1 MVDLEKMRHS
11 AAHVLAQ
18 AVVQYLGSTVKLGI
32 GPAIEDGFYYDFELP
47 RSLAPEDLREIE
59 KLMSRIV
66 EADLPFVREELP
78 KAEARKLF
86 AQLAQTYKV
95 ELIDDIPDEVVSVY
109 RQGDFVDLCRGPHVE
124 STGKIGAFKLLSVA
138 GAYWRGDS
146 DRPMLQRI
154 YGTTFPTA
162 EELQGHLERLEEAG
176 RRDHRRL
183 GRELDL
189 FSVSDEVGPGLILW
203 HPKGAMVRKVIEDF
217 WRAEHIRRD
226 YDLVNT
232 PHVGRLDLW
241 KTSGHWD
248 WYRENM
254 FPPMN
259 IDDQEYLLKPM
270 NCPFHIMIYKSDLRS
285 YRDLPLRW
293 GELGTVYRYERS
305 GVLHG
310 MLRVRGFTQDDAH
323 IFCQPDQLEAE
334 IVGVID
340 LAQYMMQTFGYDRYD
355 VELSVRDPLRKEKYV
370 GGDEVWEMAEGA
382 LIRALEQKGVP
393 FKRMEGEAKFYG
405 PAIDIKV
412 KDALGRPWQG
422 PTIQVD
428 FNLPERFDM
437 EYVGAD
443 GQRHRPVMIHRAVL
457 GALER
462 FIGGL
467 IEHYAGAFPVWLA
480 PVQAVVIPIADRH
493 LPYAETVLAR
503 LSEAGIRANVDGRR
517 EKINYKIR
525 EAQLQKI
532 PYMLVVG
539 DQEASVQ
546 AVAVRLRSGEN
557 LGPIGVETLIEKA
570 VSQMESRSLKLS

>member
-1 MVDLEKMRHS
+1 MEKMRHS

-323 IFCQPDQLEAE
+323 IICTPDQIESEVREVLRFS
-334 IVGVID
+334 
-340 LAQYMMQTFGYDRYD
+340 LSLWHSFGFKD
-355 VELSVRDPLRKEKYV
+355 
-370 GGDEVWEMAEGA
+370 
-382 LIRALEQKGVP
+382 IRAYLATRPPKAVGEP
-393 FKRMEGEAKFYG
+393 SRWETAIESLKRAVSAENLQCEVDEGGGAFYG
-405 PAIDIKV
+405 PKIDLKI
-412 KDALGRPWQG
+412 KDALGREWQMT
-422 PTIQVD
+422 TIQFD

-437 EYVGAD
+437 TFVGSD
-443 GQRHRPVMIHRAVL
+443 GGKHRPFMVHRALL
-457 GALER
+457 GSLER
-462 FIGGL
+462 FFGVL
-467 IEHYAGAFPVWLA
+467 ISNNSSTRGRPWVTSLIT
-480 PVQAVVIPIADRH
+480 IPPKC
-493 LPYAETVLAR
+493 L
-503 LSEAGIRANVDGRR
+503 
-517 EKINYKIR
+517 
-525 EAQLQKI
+525 
-532 PYMLVVG
+532 
-539 DQEASVQ
+539 
-546 AVAVRLRSGEN
+546 
-557 LGPIGVETLIEKA
+557 TLI
-570 VSQMESRSLKLS
+570 VSWVPGSPID